1 MMEREFLKG
10 KSAIVTGATGGIGM
24 SICRKLAAY
33 GMNVTAVGRNEA
45 KLKEVSEMIGS
56 CGGVAMPVAGDITN
70 SGFIDELLKNV
81 KSRFG
86 GVDVLINCAGIAQRD
101 KFEDITPEKY
111 DMIMDTNVKAP
122 YFLSQKSL
130 PYLRESNC
138 ATIINIA
145 SVVAHKG
152 YPLQS
157 VYAASKHALL
167 GWSKSLANEVFEED
181 IRVHVIAPGGVYT
194 DMVALSRPD
203 LTRDGMPVPED
214 VADTV
219 GFLLEMRHTN
229 AVFDEL
235 EFHRKNKA
243 PFA

>member
-1 MMEREFLKG
+1 MMDREFLKE
-10 KSAIVTGATGGIGM
+10 KNAIVTGATGGIGI
-24 SICRKLAAY
+24 SICKKLASY
-33 GMNVTAVGRNEA
+33 GMHVAAVGRNEG
-45 KLKEVSEMIGS
+45 KLKAVSEAIDS
-56 CGGVAMPVAGDITN
+56 CGGVALTVAGDITDN
-70 SGFIDELLKNV
+70 EFPDRLINRVTET
-81 KSRFG
+81 FG
-86 GVDVLINCAGIAQRD
+86 GIDVLINCAGIAQRD
-101 KFEDITPEKY
+101 KFEEITPEKY
-111 DMIMDTNVKAP
+111 DKIMNTNVRAP
-122 YFLSQKSL
+122 YFLTQKAL
-130 PYLRESNC
+130 PYLRESDC
-138 ATIINIA
+138 AIIINIA

-167 GWSKSLANEVFEED
+167 GWSKSLANEVFEDD

-203 LTRDGMPVPED
+203 LTQEGMPVPED

-219 GFLLEMRHTN
+219 GFLLGMRHTN

-235 EFHRKNKA
+235 EFHRRNKA

>member
-1 MMEREFLKG
+1 MRKDFLKG
-10 KSAIVTGATGGIGM
+10 RTAIVTGATGGIGQ
-24 SICRKLAAY
+24 SICTKLASY
-33 GMNVTAVGRNEA
+33 GMNVVAVGRNKE
-45 KLKEVSEMIGS
+45 KLNEISVKIEGY
-56 CGGVAMPVAGDITN
+56 GGTPLAVPGDITDMEFVEKLPALVKERFE
-70 SGFIDELLKNV
+70 GFDILV
-81 KSRFG
+81 
-86 GVDVLINCAGIAQRD
+86 NCAGIAQRD
-101 KFEDITPEKY
+101 EFEEVTVEKY
-111 DMIMDTNVKAP
+111 DMIMNTNVRAP
-122 YFLSQKSL
+122 YFLCQKSL
-130 PYLRESNC
+130 PYLRESDC
-138 ATIINIA
+138 AAIINIA

-167 GWSKSLANEVFEED
+167 GWSKSLANEVYEED

-194 DMVALSRPD
+194 DMVGLSRPD
-203 LTRDGMPVPED
+203 LSREGMPVPED

-243 PFA
+243 PFV